1 MENTI
6 TTKGPEKT
14 NTQLSQAIIATI
26 NQVKD
31 KIRTQNGELTTEELT
46 TGIANSRHL
55 LFNFL
60 LDNNM
65 ASVVSTMKVDLRENI
80 DFEPKRETVEAV
92 LAGYIAKEEYGK
104 LQRILDNFKFNKTA
118 NNYTTNKEVL
128 KLLKSK
134 F

>member
-1 MENTI
+1 METTI
-6 TTKGPEKT
+6 TNKGPEKT

-65 ASVVSTMKVDLRENI
+65 ASIVSTMKVDLRENI

-128 KLLKSK
+128 KLLKNK

>member
-65 ASVVSTMKVDLRENI
+65 ASIVSTMKVDLRENI

-128 KLLKSK
+128 KLLKNK